1 VRDNNIYYLQGDEK
15 LLDDVRELWE
25 ALNEHHGKNSLHFK
39 DFYHHFSFAVRK
51 ADLTKHAQNGSIQVV
66 ICFDEAAQLRVGYC
80 IGSVDSDL
88 VGEIESIFVLPDYR
102 GLGIGDELMR
112 KSLQWMDKMGAGKI
126 TVNVAAGNEPAF
138 GFYEKYGFYPRR
150 TMLEQVKRQ
159 V

>member
-1 VRDNNIYYLQGDEK
+1 MRDNNIYYLQGDEK
-15 LLDDVRELWE
+15 LLDDIRELWE
-25 ALNEHHGKNSLHFK
+25 ALNHHHGERASHFK
-39 DFYHHFSFAVRK
+39 DYYHQFNFAARK
-51 ADLTKHAQNGSIQVV
+51 VDLMKNMQNSSMRIY
-66 ICFDEAAQLRVGYC
+66 ICFDEAAQLRAGYC

-126 TVNVAAGNEPAF
+126 TVNVAAGNEQAF

-150 TMLEQVKRQ
+150 TMLQQVKR
-159 V
+159 